1 MSDEP
6 TQGGPEAL
14 DIVATGHTLVTL
26 AGYLHS
32 IYEVLVEA
40 IDTSGDDAV
49 AHKLVLCR
57 ATLVRVGAQIDVLG
71 GKLSKSPRHGNFDD
85 MLLD

>member
-32 IYEVLVEA
+32 IYEVLVEV

-49 AHKLVLCR
+49 AHSAILEELDEV
-57 ATLVRVGAQIDVLG
+57 AA
-71 GKLSKSPRHGNFDD
+71 GNGVSSRP
-85 MLLD
+85 